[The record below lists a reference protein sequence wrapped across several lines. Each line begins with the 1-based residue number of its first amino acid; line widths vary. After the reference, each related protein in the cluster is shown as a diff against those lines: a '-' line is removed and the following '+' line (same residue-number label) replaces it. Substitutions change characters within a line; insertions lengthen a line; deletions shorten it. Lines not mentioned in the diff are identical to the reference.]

1 MEGSKTNIQPA
12 PLNVTVKTNNY
23 GCFGIGGFGKLEMKI
38 DSSLRNDKKIINEE
52 EHNKLK

>member
-1 MEGSKTNIQPA
+1 
-12 PLNVTVKTNNY
+12 VKTNNY